1 MTLCT
6 YVIIYVRRKINFYI
20 SPPCTTPTWDCVFF
34 KDQRE
39 RDLALRSFTNKEKRV
54 QISDVVTLGSRG
66 ETFRHIFMENI
77 WGFPEMEVP
86 LNHLFLIGIFHYKPT

>member
-34 KDQRE
+34 QGPTRTRFSAALLYQQGE
-39 RDLALRSFTNKEKRV
+39 ESADLGCCNT
-54 QISDVVTLGSRG
+54 
-66 ETFRHIFMENI
+66 
-77 WGFPEMEVP
+77 
-86 LNHLFLIGIFHYKPT
+86 GIAG